1 MLYRSSSSSLPLLSN
16 ALAFVAHS
24 AFPRRT
30 ICTSHCAFT
39 AFDPRVF
46 TDPIVTIG
54 ELNKILPP
62 DDKRNF
68 MYIIPMKSDQTPVF
82 YRDAIV
88 DKMVRVF
95 LIEGKKEISHNNI
108 LLALEIVKRTQYG
121 KWLNEKDE
129 KKRAEIIL
137 DPIEVANRAI
147 LNCRPLMKLEKTIRA
162 GTLYLVPMP
171 ISEKVAIFKAMKMMR
186 DICRVKAGK
195 NRGEKRAHYPHFK
208 DVLASELLAA
218 MDNEGMTIQAKQELH
233 KMCEQ
238 NRSYS
243 SMKRF

>member
-1 MLYRSSSSSLPLLSN
+1 MLHRSSSSSLPLLSN

-30 ICTSHCAFT
+30 ICTSPCAFT

-46 TDPIVTIG
+46 TDPIVTTG

-88 DKMVRVF
+88 DKM
-95 LIEGKKEISHNNI
+95 
-108 LLALEIVKRTQYG
+108 RTQYG

-195 NRGEKRAHYPHFK
+195 SWGEKRAHYPHFK